1 MTKEPS
7 RGLVTHLP
15 VQIEI
20 LKSQL
25 PAKFTTYHDY
35 RADFWEFLPVVVAMR
50 EGAAAGRKQCPL

>member
-35 RADFWEFLPVVVAMR
+35 RADFWEFLPVVAAMR